1 MLKNTPFILTKIN
14 LADIIVGGSD
24 DRMKKLLDNK
34 IFRIAVIALV
44 VIIVLAFVSLSVYKR
59 VSGIHT
65 IEKYIDDMA
74 EIMTPSQQDIQ
85 YVEENFAKL
94 TPFQQKL
101 VSNYD
106 TYEAVYK
113 VYTDEL
119 IDVFSTGEGYAQVYE
134 VVMRKLAK
142 NVNLP
147 TIEVDKENRVVNVS
161 LVTGPDT
168 ENMLMN
174 DPERASEYLQTVMED
189 MIYVTAAGGE
199 ITSLYGMMMKAEV
212 NTQEADGIKI
222 MEVENGVVT
231 SYILAEK

>member
-1 MLKNTPFILTKIN
+1 
-14 LADIIVGGSD
+14 
-24 DRMKKLLDNK
+24 MKKLLDNK
-34 IFRIAVIALV
+34 IFRIAVIALM

-212 NTQEADGIKI
+212 NTQETDGIKI

>member
-174 DPERASEYLQTVMED
+174 DPERASEYLQTIMED

>member
-1 MLKNTPFILTKIN
+1 
-14 LADIIVGGSD
+14 
-24 DRMKKLLDNK
+24 MKKLLDNK
-34 IFRIAVIALV
+34 IFRIAVIVLV

-174 DPERASEYLQTVMED
+174 DPERASEYLQTIMED

>member
-34 IFRIAVIALV
+34 IFRIAVIVLV

>member
-34 IFRIAVIALV
+34 IFRIAVIVLV

-174 DPERASEYLQTVMED
+174 DPERASEYLQTIMED

>member
-1 MLKNTPFILTKIN
+1 
-14 LADIIVGGSD
+14 
-24 DRMKKLLDNK
+24 MKKLLDNK

-174 DPERASEYLQTVMED
+174 DPERASEYLQTIMED

>member
-1 MLKNTPFILTKIN
+1 
-14 LADIIVGGSD
+14 
-24 DRMKKLLDNK
+24 MKKLLDNK

>member
-1 MLKNTPFILTKIN
+1 
-14 LADIIVGGSD
+14 
-24 DRMKKLLDNK
+24 MKKLLDNK
-34 IFRIAVIALV
+34 IFRIAVIALM

-174 DPERASEYLQTVMED
+174 DPERASEYLQTMMED

>member
-1 MLKNTPFILTKIN
+1 
-14 LADIIVGGSD
+14 
-24 DRMKKLLDNK
+24 MKKLLDNK
-34 IFRIAVIALV
+34 IFRIAVIAIV
-44 VIIVLAFVSLSVYKR
+44 VIIILAFVSLSVYKR

-74 EIMTPSQQDIQ
+74 EIKTPSQQDIQ

-174 DPERASEYLQTVMED
+174 DPERASEYLQTMMED
-189 MIYVTAAGGE
+189 MIYVTAAGVE

-212 NTQEADGIKI
+212 NTQEAGGIKI

>member
-1 MLKNTPFILTKIN
+1 
-14 LADIIVGGSD
+14 
-24 DRMKKLLDNK
+24 MKKLLDNK
-34 IFRIAVIALV
+34 IFRIAVIVLV

>member
-1 MLKNTPFILTKIN
+1 
-14 LADIIVGGSD
+14 
-24 DRMKKLLDNK
+24 MKKLLDNK
-34 IFRIAVIALV
+34 IFRIAVIALM

-212 NTQEADGIKI
+212 NTQESDGIKI